1 MVEVFL
7 STILV
12 FAIRLRGERWRN
24 EAWSEELEFR
34 AQERS
39 RPKPG
44 GRGNCHVI
52 HALAL
57 I

>member
-1 MVEVFL
+1 MFFEPELGLRFVRPVVEATSMVEVFL

-34 AQERS
+34 A
-39 RPKPG
+39 
-44 GRGNCHVI
+44 
-52 HALAL
+52 
-57 I
+57 